1 MCSLTVKTGSIVIP
15 NLSNAEGCVTAG
27 DGALRGPLSRNVH
40 YVACAVLRRALAQK
54 HSSSFSVNEVEEH

>member
-40 YVACAVLRRALAQK
+40 YVARAVLRRALA
-54 HSSSFSVNEVEEH
+54 